1 MDNYAKI
8 LMKKLIF
15 TLTLAFTTVCGFA
28 QEKIWDNVVTGY
40 RTSTV
45 FDVKKVWFYPDRTDV
60 LLHVEFPA
68 GRQARI
74 AQSTTLNDGVNS
86 YALKGKT
93 SSEYD
98 GAMCVEYDVP
108 FVLPASGEVDIL
120 LSFEPLPTGTERFTL
135 NGFDGWV
142 VQNIH
147 SAVDL
152 PAGITDTYWRNNA
165 TGEWLIGFAEKQVIY
180 DSRFWDI
187 RSMTEKRGG
196 YILTVGNGNEVLDIK
211 VGKMKKGT
219 RTITVGNSRAVKC
232 SPITTATLPDYPV
245 KDTRVG
251 FKDNGY
257 RMGDSVTIVGW
268 LKDMPAEA
276 LQRGGKEFEVMVH
289 NVVTREPGGLSLYAK
304 MDSLGRFTLKMP
316 LQNTSQVFV
325 DWKRSL
331 VSTVFEPGETYFF
344 LHDFGTEQKLFMGND
359 VRLQNELTA
368 YPASFM
374 NERIEHEHATQ
385 EQAME
390 FLHHVKECG
399 RRYNA
404 ELQKRVEEHPMLSRR
419 YIDYLTGYYRAGMG
433 ESLMQGMYY
442 VEGDKLPAEYIAF
455 ADSLWNSMIAPLST
469 DGFSTLCSPKSLY
482 RDYLRFLTDYMY
494 YKVQNMPEQ
503 EGSVGKTIQRLAA
516 CGTISLDEKQACAV
530 NSYDSEL
537 EKMKAQLATL
547 DGEAEREKLINEF
560 NNSEIVYIINDVWNS
575 NADAIIREFAVKIP
589 QRAISSLPNNNE
601 IYDIYMAGIIW
612 NEINN
617 RRIPLPADVIE
628 WAEKN
633 ISTPAA
639 INTVL
644 EMQNRYLA
652 LQRRALSGGESLKTN
667 DEVKDM
673 SDGEKILRKLIEPYK
688 GKFVLVDVWG
698 TWCSPCKRAL
708 SHSKELYER
717 MASYDMVFL
726 YLANRSDEDSWKNV
740 IKEYNVTGDNVV
752 HYNLPG
758 EQQSVVENFLKV
770 NGYPTYRLIDRNGN
784 LLDVNADP
792 RNFDAF
798 ENLIKAL

>member
-1 MDNYAKI
+1 
-8 LMKKLIF
+8 MKNPFIALII
-15 TLTLAFTTVCGFA
+15 AFVTVCGFA
-28 QEKIWDNVVTGY
+28 QEKVWEDVVTGY

-60 LLHVEFPA
+60 LLHIDFPA

-74 AQSTTLNDGVNS
+74 ASGTTLNDGVSS
-86 YALKGKT
+86 YAFKGK
-93 SSEYD
+93 SSGAYD
-98 GAMCVEYDVP
+98 GALCVEYDAP
-108 FVLPASGEVDIL
+108 FVVPASGEVDIL
-120 LSFEPLPTGTERFTL
+120 LSFEPLPVGTERITL
-135 NGFDGWV
+135 NGCDGWV
-142 VQNIH
+142 VQNIR
-147 SAVDL
+147 SAATL
-152 PAGITDTYWRNNA
+152 PSGITDTYWRNEA
-165 TGEWLIGFAEKQVIY
+165 TGDWLIGFAEKQVIY

-187 RSMTEKRGG
+187 KSMAEKRGG
-196 YILTVGNGNEVLDIK
+196 YTLTVENGSDVLDIK

-219 RTITVGNSRAVKC
+219 RTITVGNSKAVKC
-232 SPITTATLPDYPV
+232 SPITTATLPDYPI
-245 KDTRVG
+245 KDNRVG

-257 RMGDSVTIVGW
+257 RMGDSVTIIGW

-304 MDSLGRFTLKMP
+304 MDSLGRFTLRMP

-325 DWKRSL
+325 DWKRTM
-331 VSTVFEPGETYFF
+331 VSIVLEPGETYFF
-344 LHDFGTEQKLFMGND
+344 LHDFGTGQKLFMGND

-399 RRYNA
+399 RRYND

-433 ESLMQGMYY
+433 ESLMQGMYC

-469 DGFSTLCSPKSLY
+469 DGFSMLRSPKSLY
-482 RDYLRFLTDYMY
+482 RDYLRFLTDYMN

-503 EGSVGKTIQRLAA
+503 EGSVAKTLQRLAA
-516 CGTISLDEKQACAV
+516 CGTISLNEKEADAV
-530 NSYDSEL
+530 KRYDGEL

-547 DGEAEREKLINEF
+547 DNEAERQKLISEF
-560 NNSEIVYIINDVWNS
+560 DNSEIVYIINDVWNS

-589 QRAISSLPNNNE
+589 QRAITSLPNNKE

-652 LQRRALSGGESLKTN
+652 LQHRALPGGESLKTN

-688 GKFVLVDVWG
+688 GKLVLVDVWG

-717 MASYDMVFL
+717 MAPYDMVFL
-726 YLANRSDEDSWKNV
+726 YLANRSDDESWKNV
-740 IKEYNVTGDNVV
+740 IKEYNVTGENVV

-758 EQQSVVENFLKV
+758 EQQSAVERFLRV
-770 NGYPTYRLIDRNGN
+770 NSYPTYRLIDRNGN

-792 RNFDAF
+792 RNLDAF
-798 ENLIKAL
+798 ENLIKALKKE

>member
-1 MDNYAKI
+1 
-8 LMKKLIF
+8 MKKLF
-15 TLTLAFTTVCGFA
+15 LTLIAALATVCGFA
-28 QEKIWDNVVTGY
+28 QEKIWDNVVVGY

-45 FDVKKVWFYPDRTDV
+45 FDVNKVWFYPDRTDV
-60 LLHVEFPA
+60 LLHIDFPA

-74 AQSTTLNDGVNS
+74 ALGTTLNDGVSS
-86 YALKGKT
+86 YALKGK
-93 SSEYD
+93 SSGAYD
-98 GAMCVEYDVP
+98 GAMYVEYDAP
-108 FVLPASGEVDIL
+108 FVVPESGEFDVL
-120 LSFEPLPTGTERFTL
+120 LSFEPLPTGTELFTL
-135 NGFDGWV
+135 NGYDGWV
-142 VQNIH
+142 VQNIR

-152 PAGITDTYWRNNA
+152 PAGITDTYWRNEA
-165 TGEWLIGFAEKQVIY
+165 TGEWFIGIADKYIIY
-180 DSRFWDI
+180 DCRFWEIENIGQKKD
-187 RSMTEKRGG
+187 RYT
-196 YILTVGNGNEVLDIK
+196 LTATCDDERLDIAIGNLK
-211 VGKMKKGT
+211 NGA
-219 RTITVGNSRAVKC
+219 RTITVGNSKAVKC
-232 SPITTATLPDYPV
+232 SPITTATLPDYPI

-257 RMGDSVTIVGW
+257 ALGDSVTIIGW
-268 LKDMPAEA
+268 LKDMPADA

-325 DWKRSL
+325 DWKRTM
-331 VSTVFEPGETYFF
+331 VSTVLEPGETYFF
-344 LHDFGTEQKLFMGND
+344 LHDFGTGQKLFMGND
-359 VRLQNELTA
+359 TRLQNELTA

-374 NERIEHEHATQ
+374 NERIEHDHATQ

-390 FLHHVKECG
+390 FLQHVKEYG

-433 ESLMQGMYY
+433 ESLMQGMYC

-469 DGFSTLCSPKSLY
+469 DGFSMLRSPKSLY

-503 EGSVGKTIQRLAA
+503 EGSVAKTLQRLAA

-537 EKMKAQLATL
+537 EKMKAELATL
-547 DGEAEREKLINEF
+547 DGEAEREKLISEF
-560 NNSEIVYIINDVWNS
+560 NNSEIAYIINDVWNS

-589 QRAISSLPNNNE
+589 QRAISSLPNNKE

-639 INTVL
+639 INIVL

-652 LQRRALSGGESLKTN
+652 LQRSVLSGGESLKTN

-673 SDGEKILRKLIEPYK
+673 SDGEKILCKLIEPYK
-688 GKFVLVDVWG
+688 GKLVLVDVWG

-717 MASYDMVFL
+717 MAQYDMVFL
-726 YLANRSDEDSWKNV
+726 YLANNSDEDSWKNV

-758 EQQSVVENFLKV
+758 EQQSVVENFLNV

-784 LLDVNADP
+784 LLNVNADP
-792 RNFDAF
+792 RNLDAL
-798 ENLIKAL
+798 ENLIKALKKE